1 MRGGS
6 GPVSTAPRPDSLR
19 QLVEPNRVHRS
30 VYTDPAIFELEMERI
45 WGSAW
50 IYIGHDSQVPEPG
63 DFITTELGLDPVIM
77 VRGDDRQV
85 RVLFNRCAHKGVQ
98 VTACAAGNT
107 DSFRCPY
114 HGWTYRRD
122 GGLRGLPA
130 REGYDNTGLEAG
142 DPRFGLAPVA
152 QVDDI
157 RGFVFATKSAAAPDL
172 RTFLGEAALTLENIA
187 DRAPEG
193 RVECAGGRLRYKH
206 PSNWKMFVENL
217 NDAMHPMIAHGSV
230 GMAARKYMQSQPEG
244 TQYPGE
250 AEIIF
255 PFGSSYEFFDKMG
268 VTGLPYGHGYMGG
281 EMSIHTAYSDIPGY
295 WEAMVDAYGEERTKA
310 ILSSNR
316 HNTIFYPS
324 FTAKDAVQAVRV
336 VRPRAVDET
345 VIETY
350 HFRLVG
356 APDEMLERTLLYSR
370 LINSSSGMVGPD
382 DLDCYHRMQQALK
395 SDASDWVDMRRYIDH
410 DEVTDGKRTGR
421 GTSDLTF
428 RNQYAAWL
436 EFMTT
441 EA

>member
-1 MRGGS
+1 MTTIPNTEALGR
-6 GPVSTAPRPDSLR
+6 
-19 QLVEPNRVHRS
+19 LVEANRVHRS

-45 WGSAW
+45 WGQAW
-50 IYIGHDSQVPEPG
+50 IYIGHDSQVPEAG
-63 DFITTELGLDPVIM
+63 DYITTELGLDPVIM
-77 VRGDDRQV
+77 VRGDDHKV
-85 RVLFNRCAHKGVQ
+85 RVLINRCAHKGAKV
-98 VTACAAGNT
+98 AARCAGNA

-130 REGYDNTGLEAG
+130 REGYTNTGLEAG
-142 DPRFGLAPVA
+142 DPRFGLPQVA

-157 RGFVFATKSAAAPDL
+157 RGFVFATKSASAPDL

-187 DRAPEG
+187 DRAPAG

-230 GMAARKYMQSQPEG
+230 GIAARKYLHAQPEG
-244 TQYPGE
+244 TKYPGE

-268 VTGLPYGHGYMGG
+268 VTGLPHGHGYMGG
-281 EMSIHTAYSDIPGY
+281 SMSIHTDYSDIPGY
-295 WEAMVDAYGEERTKA
+295 WEAMVDAYGEARTKE

-356 APDEMLERTLLYSR
+356 APEEMFERTILYSR

-382 DLDCYHRMQQALK
+382 DLDCYNRMQEGLR
-395 SDASDWVDMRRYIDH
+395 SDATDWVDMRRYIND
-410 DEVTDGKRTGR
+410 DNVAAGKRTGM

-436 EFMTT
+436 EFMTGT
-441 EA
+441 SPA